1 MPLPKVLLASLILT
15 LLLGFGLPPA
25 TLAHYKPFPTDLS
38 RSIRSEASAALV
50 FDEAAFRDRVAQ
62 PGAGCERVACGV
74 RKAQVVAEGH
84 ASSEPGAKKNQARVH
99 SHLQFKADDQVFL
112 STSEEVTLQRD
123 STYPIADPTA
133 ISSVELFGQRAE
145 FGPEARQSMHHG
157 FPFITLPRTYS
168 YFDPIIHDHYPLD
181 FVDRRDLPR
190 ADGSLRVFEFH
201 QHIPP
206 HAVPTQGLELAG
218 VAADFFDE
226 EELAARQLDPGAQR
240 SLKPFYQVDRT
251 LFVEPKTGRIVDRQE
266 HIEMIWA
273 LDYVEAQMSIDAGEA
288 EKRAIFIGDMNW
300 DKDTVAAQEAEVTKV
315 IKNLHLMRIISWVAK
330 MAALVIAGVLL
341 YSWWRRR
348 A

>member
-1 MPLPKVLLASLILT
+1 MPLPKALLASLIFT
-15 LLLGFGLPPA
+15 LLLGFGLPPL

-38 RSIRSEASAALV
+38 RSTRSEASTALI
-50 FDEAAFRDRVAQ
+50 FDEAAYRERVAE

-74 RKAQVVAEGH
+74 REAQVVAQGH
-84 ASSEPGAKKNQARVH
+84 ASSEPGAKKNQARVQAE
-99 SHLQFKADDQVFL
+99 LQFQADGQVFL
-112 STSEEVTLQRD
+112 ATTEDVTLQRD

-133 ISSVELFGQRAE
+133 TSSVELFGQRAS
-145 FGPEARQSMHHG
+145 FGPETRQSMHHG

-190 ADGSLRVFEFH
+190 DNGSLRVFEFH
-201 QHIPP
+201 QHISP
-206 HAVPTQGLELAG
+206 HAIPIEGLKLEG

-226 EELAARQLDPGAQR
+226 AELAARQLDPDAQR
-240 SLKPFYQVDRT
+240 SLTPFYQVDRT
-251 LFVEPKTGRIVDRQE
+251 LFVEPKTGRIVDRKE
-266 HIEMIWA
+266 HIEIIWA
-273 LDYVEAQMSIDAGEA
+273 LDYVDAQMSIDAGEA
-288 EKRAIFIGDMNW
+288 KKRAIFIGDMNW
-300 DKDTVAAQEAEVTKV
+300 DKETVATQEAEVTKV

-348 A
+348 P